1 MPAVASVLAFARA
14 LSHTNASFKHL
25 LRSPA
30 PPPRRS
36 PPRQANSGIGTRLLL
51 NAALSAA
58 FPVAPHAADARAL
71 TLSAPAVA
79 AVAERGGG
87 GGLSAGEDAASSA
100 SASASAAAPA
110 AAGPRSFLLRFPRA
124 EHAAQMLEAILAC
137 RGVACRRGVAGEAR
151 RGVAAW
157 RGERN

>member
-1 MPAVASVLAFARA
+1 M
-14 LSHTNASFKHL
+14 
-25 LRSPA
+25 
-30 PPPRRS
+30 
-36 PPRQANSGIGTRLLL
+36 
-51 NAALSAA
+51 
-58 FPVAPHAADARAL
+58 APHAADARAL

-87 GGLSAGEDAASSA
+87 GGQLAGEDAASSASA

-137 RGVACRRGVAGEAR
+137 RGVA
-151 RGVAAW
+151 
-157 RGERN
+157 

>member
-1 MPAVASVLAFARA
+1 VALFQQFPSSVASAISLAFAPSNRIHSPSPTA
-14 LSHTNASFKHL
+14 LISY
-25 LRSPA
+25 PA
-30 PPPRRS
+30 PNPPA
-36 PPRQANSGIGTRLLL
+36 RQANSGIGTRLLL

-87 GGLSAGEDAASSA
+87 GGGGGGGGSAGEDAAA
-100 SASASAAAPA
+100 SASAVPSA

-124 EHAAQMLEAILAC
+124 EHAAQMLDAILAC
-137 RGVACRRGVAGEAR
+137 RGVA
-151 RGVAAW
+151 
-157 RGERN
+157 